1 MFKIFNTKN
10 KSGFTLVEVL
20 VACVI
25 ISTTVLALMS
35 ATSKSIELSNKALR
49 QVQVNMLLEEGA
61 EAVKSIRDNSWT
73 GISGL
78 NVNTNYSLLF
88 NGNAWTILPTNPTE
102 VVDGLFTRKVVF
114 APVYRNATD
123 DIAQSGTLDPDTE
136 KVTVTVSWKS
146 PSGASIKDLSFYIAN
161 IFK

>member
-1 MFKIFNTKN
+1 MLNILKIKN

-25 ISTTVLALMS
+25 ISTTILALMS

-49 QVQVNMLLEEGA
+49 QVQANMLLEEGA
-61 EAVKSIRDNSWT
+61 EAVKSVRDNSWT
-73 GISGL
+73 GISSL
-78 NVNTNYSLLF
+78 SVNTNYYLAFS
-88 NGNAWTILPTNPTE
+88 GNVWNLSTNQGTAI
-102 VVDGLFTRKVVF
+102 DGIFTRKVVF
-114 APVYRNATD
+114 ASVYRNANY

-136 KVTVTVSWKS
+136 KVTVTVSWRS
-146 PSGASIKDLSFYIAN
+146 PSGASTKDLSFYVVN

>member
-25 ISTTVLALMS
+25 ISTTILALMS
-35 ATSKSIELSNKALR
+35 ATSKSIELSSKALR
-49 QVQVNMLLEEGA
+49 QVQANMLLEEGA
-61 EAVKSIRDNSWT
+61 EAVKSVRDNSWT

-78 NVNTNYSLLF
+78 NVNTNYYLAFS
-88 NGNAWTILPTNPTE
+88 GNVWNLSTSQGSAI
-102 VVDGLFTRKVVF
+102 DGIFARKVVF
-114 APVYRNATD
+114 ASVYRNATD
-123 DIAQSGTLDPDTE
+123 DIAQSGTLDPDIE

-146 PSGASIKDLSFYIAN
+146 PSGASIKDLSFYMAN